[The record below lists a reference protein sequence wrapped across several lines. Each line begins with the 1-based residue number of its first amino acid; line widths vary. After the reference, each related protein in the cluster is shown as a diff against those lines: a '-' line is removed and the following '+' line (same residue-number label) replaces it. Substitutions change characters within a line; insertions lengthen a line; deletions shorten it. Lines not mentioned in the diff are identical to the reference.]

1 MTNLLFL
8 FLHPRVRSLKT
19 LNAPPPAT
27 PPTRL
32 EAYVERTTLSCP
44 ELVLTEIYHN
54 QRLQLQTPY
63 DNPDQAEIPV
73 SSRVCECVH

>member
-8 FLHPRVRSLKT
+8 FLHP
-19 LNAPPPAT
+19 A
-27 PPTRL
+27 RL
-32 EAYVERTTLSCP
+32 EASVERTTLSCP

-54 QRLQLQTPY
+54 QRLQLPAPY